1 MRISAGVKNAVT
13 ALRARYILI
22 RSLELPMPLFDGA
35 IQFLGSGILPKR
47 GSFIAMSTPA
57 EAAIRTAYS

>member
-1 MRISAGVKNAVT
+1 MGISAGLKNAVT
-13 ALRARYILI
+13 VLRARYILM
-22 RSLELPMPLFDGA
+22 RTLAVPMPLFDGA